1 MSEMRI
7 EIAGGQGAF
16 RPGETLEGTA
26 SWELDAAGKAVEVR
40 LFWTTEG
47 KGTVDVEVV
56 DKVRFEAVSA
66 VERRDFRFVLPKS
79 PYSFS
84 GKLISLLWG
93 VEVVAVPGENAGRAS
108 FTMSPSGREI
118 LLRKEGTP

>member
-1 MSEMRI
+1 MRV
-7 EIAGGQGAF
+7 EIAGAGGF

-26 SWELDAAGKAVEVR
+26 SWELAAAGATVEVR

-47 KGTVDVEVV
+47 KGTTDVEVV
-56 DKVRFEAVSA
+56 DTVRFEGVSA
-66 VERRDFRFVLPKS
+66 VDRRDFRFVLPKS

-93 VEVVAVPGENAGRAS
+93 VEAVAPPGENSGRAN
-108 FTMSPSGREI
+108 FTMSPTGREI
-118 LLRKEGTP
+118 LLRKDGAP